1 MHFWWQGLTQKHFLI
16 WNGISTSN
24 TFYWNYISV
33 SDIYDGRTTGA
44 RSFRLQRS
52 GHFSR
57 WDATVLFTEILP
69 DRSSHLSQARPDGN
83 ARLHLWALPS
93 DRTRNIWLRRDC
105 RTDSALWFPA
115 ECPRSHLLP
124 PPGQWFLWR
133 PLSESDCQCLWTPR
147 RKSPFRFS
155 PVW

>member
-1 MHFWWQGLTQKHFLI
+1 MTRSYSETLSYLKGNFNIKHFLLKI
-16 WNGISTSN
+16 HFRQWHLRWENH
-24 TFYWNYISV
+24 
-33 SDIYDGRTTGA
+33 
-44 RSFRLQRS
+44 RSRILPLQRS
-52 GHFSR
+52 GHFFL
-57 WDATVLFTEILP
+57 WDATVLFIEVLP

-93 DRTRNIWLRRDC
+93 DRIHNIWLRRDC
-105 RTDSALWFPA
+105 HTDSALWFPA